1 MRRPTL
7 ADQLG
12 LGRLAGLAE
21 WLQGGLEKPSNIYR
35 LEGPGFWIMP
45 AGEPPANTLEL
56 MQSGRLTMLMGQ
68 LTSLFD
74 WIIVDS
80 PPLLP
85 LADTTVWARLTD
97 GTLLVAREG
106 KTEKRPLERGL
117 EIIKKSELLG
127 VVLNGCSNTDHDS
140 YYQRYSPPGT
150 K

>member
-1 MRRPTL
+1 
-7 ADQLG
+7 
-12 LGRLAGLAE
+12 
-21 WLQGGLEKPSNIYR
+21 
-35 LEGPGFWIMP
+35 
-45 AGEPPANTLEL
+45 

-106 KTEKRPLERGL
+106 KTEKRPLRTW
-117 EIIKKSELLG
+117 S
-127 VVLNGCSNTDHDS
+127 
-140 YYQRYSPPGT
+140 
-150 K
+150 